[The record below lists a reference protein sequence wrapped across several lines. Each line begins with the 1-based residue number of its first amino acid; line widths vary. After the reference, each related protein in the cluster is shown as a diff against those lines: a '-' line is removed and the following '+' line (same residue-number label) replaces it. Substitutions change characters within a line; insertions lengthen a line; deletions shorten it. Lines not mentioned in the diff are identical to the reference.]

1 MINLSLPN
9 GPLRVVC
16 LGAHPDDIE
25 IGCGGTLLALA
36 ASHRLT
42 IDYVLMTGSADR
54 HQEARTA
61 ARQFLAGA
69 DVRYHLHELP
79 DGRLPGQWNEVKQRL
94 EDVAKI
100 HDSDLVL
107 APRTDDA
114 HQDHRLM
121 AQLVSTVWR
130 GTLVLHYE
138 IPKWDGD
145 LGRVTHYVA
154 LDETTVAQKIG
165 ILNTSF
171 LSQVDRGWWDDETFR
186 AILRLRGIEC
196 QTRYAEG
203 FVVTKAIIGMGDAP

>member
-1 MINLSLPN
+1 M
-9 GPLRVVC
+9 C

-42 IDYVLMTGSADR
+42 VDYVLMTGTEDR
-54 HQEARTA
+54 RQEARNA
-61 ARQFLAGA
+61 ASHFLAGA
-69 DVRYHLHELP
+69 DVSYHLHDLP

-94 EDVAKI
+94 EDVAKV
-100 HDSDLVL
+100 HHADLVL
-107 APRTDDA
+107 APRLDDA
-114 HQDHRLM
+114 HQDHRLV

-130 GTLVLHYE
+130 GALVLHYE

-154 LDETTVAQKIG
+154 LDETTVGQKIS
-165 ILNTSF
+165 ILNKAF
-171 LSQVDRGWWDDETFR
+171 PSQVDRGWWDDETFR
-186 AILRLRGIEC
+186 AILRLRGVEC

-203 FVVTKAIIGMGDAP
+203 FVVTKAIIGIGDAP